1 MSSAHAARVKAGQG
15 DGVENK
21 SADAPR
27 APSAGCRHL
36 GNHVTRPG
44 GTIAATGGVHTR
56 NDVAAT
62 PQDRPRSRRS
72 DFRSSSS
79 DCPHRENGLIL
90 FKGQQ
95 RPFWTARAQDLV
107 GVGMF

>member
-44 GTIAATGGVHTR
+44 GTIAATGGVPHTER
-56 NDVAAT
+56 CGGDA
-62 PQDRPRSRRS
+62 PGPSEE
-72 DFRSSSS
+72 
-79 DCPHRENGLIL
+79 PE
-90 FKGQQ
+90 K
-95 RPFWTARAQDLV
+95 
-107 GVGMF
+107 